1 MTAPRTERFG
11 LVDGQEVTRFTLGSD
26 HGLVLRVL
34 DLGATVQELWV
45 PDGAGAMANVVL
57 GADTAEEYAA
67 TPSQYFGATVGRFA
81 NRIAHGTF
89 TLDGVTHEVAVND
102 GPNSLHGGPD
112 GFHRRLWA
120 VTGLD
125 DTGLTLDLTSP
136 DGDQGF
142 PGTLSVSVSYRVVGL
157 EVQIRYR
164 AESDAATVVNLTNHA
179 HFNLAGEGAGS
190 IEDHVLHVDADRY
203 TPVGADL
210 IPPGHLVDVSDSP
223 LDFRVPTRIGARI
236 RADHEQLRVARG
248 YDHNFVLNG
257 SESRPAVT
265 LSEPGS
271 GRTLEV
277 RTDQP
282 GVQVYTGNFFD
293 GSRVG
298 PSGSAYR
305 QGDGVALETQ
315 HFPDSPNQPAFP
327 STVLRPGEVF
337 TSWTSW
343 SFVPSGRVRG

>member
-1 MTAPRTERFG
+1 MTLRAAEPFG
-11 LVDGQEVTRFTLGSD
+11 VGDGQEVTRYTLVGGQ
-26 HGLVLRVL
+26 GLVLRVL

-45 PDGAGAMANVVL
+45 PDGAGTPANVVL
-57 GADTAEEYAA
+57 GARTAEEYAT

-89 TLDGVTHEVAVND
+89 ALDGVAHEVAVND
-102 GPNSLHGGPD
+102 GPNALHGGPD
-112 GFHRRLWA
+112 GFHRRVWT
-120 VTGLD
+120 VTDRGPA
-125 DTGLTLDLTSP
+125 GITLQLTSP

-142 PGTLSVSVSYRVVGL
+142 PGAVAVTVSYLVLGR

-164 AESDAATVVNLTNHA
+164 AECDAATVVNLTNHA

-190 IEDHVLHVDADRY
+190 VEDHVLHVDADRY

-210 IPPGHLVDVSDSP
+210 IPTGLLADVADTP
-223 LDFRVPTRIGARI
+223 LDFREPTRIGARI

-248 YDHNFVLNG
+248 YDHNYVLNR
-257 SESRPAVT
+257 SASRPSVT
-265 LSEPGS
+265 LSDPGS

-315 HFPDSPNQPAFP
+315 HFPDSPNQPTFP
-327 STVLRPGEVF
+327 PTVLRPGEAF

-343 SFVPSGRVRG
+343 SFLPGG